1 MFSGSSGAGS
11 KICFPDAENSRWLAA
26 RLLDNDESLLTSIKE
41 ALGKNPMT
49 CRCVVNALFDV
60 RLAMEKKEI
69 LQEELR
75 DRMAASFVLR
85 AEMIA
90 REVVHFSCRTTAKTI
105 RDRSCDHRAH
115 YGLSGHVSFS
125 SRNFLADDCRCKYSV
140 KSFE

>member
-1 MFSGSSGAGS
+1 MLKTVDG
-11 KICFPDAENSRWLAA
+11 WAA
-26 RLLDNDESLLTSIKE
+26 RLLDTDESLLTSIKE

-69 LQEELR
+69 RQEELR

-90 REVVHFSCRTTAKTI
+90 REVVHFSWQKTTAKTI
-105 RDRSCDHRAH
+105 RRRSCDHRRITAFRSCFFFFSEF
-115 YGLSGHVSFS
+115 SG
-125 SRNFLADDCRCKYSV
+125 
-140 KSFE
+140 